1 MHRTR
6 AAAVAFGVTL
16 VVSAFSG
23 ASASADVSPTQHLP
37 SAACNAGT
45 MNAHSSVPET
55 TGNGTPIFAHNAIPG
70 TANVTPCGHGG

>member
-1 MHRTR
+1 MITR
-6 AAAVAFGVTL
+6 LAGTVILAVALILGSSAAANA
-16 VVSAFSG
+16 A
-23 ASASADVSPTQHLP
+23 VSPTQHLP

-45 MNAHSSVPET
+45 MNAHESVPET